1 MTSNRDYTPE
11 FVKILN
17 DIVRS
22 YDRLTPTKIHHLRPS
37 QIFVF
42 GTDRQGSQK
51 YGAAGLAAKSFG
63 AQVGVSS
70 GLTGNSY
77 ALPTKGISLGELKEH
92 VVEFEKFAREHTE
105 LKFLVTAIGCGHAG
119 LDVSQVSEMFI
130 GCVALK
136 NVYLPHEFMLQYRQL
151 CNSKLNIGQQIKKQE
166 ENILDNFSEELHPI
180 VNYMLQHSIP
190 FDHDGG
196 FFLKNESGKV
206 LAEAELGIEDEKVVF
221 IPLTEQDHQKFVS
234 AGYKI
239 VSPEDYILQ

>member
-1 MTSNRDYTPE
+1 MTNNRDYTPV

-22 YDRLTPTKIHHLRPS
+22 YDRLTPTKIHYLRPS

-63 AQVGVSS
+63 AQIGVSN
-70 GLTGNSY
+70 GLTGDSY
-77 ALPTKGISLGELKEH
+77 ALPTKGVSISELNER
-92 VVEFEKFAREHTE
+92 VLEFERFAREHSE

-119 LDVSQVSEMFI
+119 LDVGQVSEMFI

-136 NVYLPHEFMLQYRQL
+136 NVYLPHEFLLQYRQF
-151 CNSKLNIGQQIKKQE
+151 CNTKLNIGQQIKTQE
-166 ENILDNFSEELHPI
+166 DNIIDNFSEELHPI
-180 VNYMLQHSIP
+180 VNYMLKHSIP
-190 FDHDGG
+190 FNHDGG

-206 LAEAELGIEDEKVVF
+206 LAEAELGIEEEQVVF
-221 IPLTEQDHQKFVS
+221 IPLSEQDHQKFIS
-234 AGYKI
+234 AGYKV
-239 VSPEDYILQ
+239 VSPEEYILQ

>member
-1 MTSNRDYTPE
+1 M
-11 FVKILN
+11 
-17 DIVRS
+17 
-22 YDRLTPTKIHHLRPS
+22 TPTKIHHLRPS

-63 AQVGVSS
+63 AQVGMSS

-119 LDVSQVSEMFI
+119 SDVSQVSEMFI

-136 NVYLPHEFMLQYRQL
+136 NVYLPHEFMLQYRQF
-151 CNSKLNIGQQIKKQE
+151 CNSKLNIGQQIRKQE
-166 ENILDNFSEELHPI
+166 ESILDNFSEELHPI

-221 IPLTEQDHQKFVS
+221 IPLTEQDHQMFVS
-234 AGYKI
+234 AGYKV